1 MLAGVGG
8 VARAGVGVAGDGL
21 GLAACTEVRPSTTFP
36 VTSAPGLSLK
46 RVSPVHLS
54 VSLRFGVSEFLQL
67 SLVSVVW
74 PLQWTSVSL
83 SSSRRVKSMID
94 GVDLARSGVKN
105 SKRGRRLCTQTSDWP
120 SSRK

>member
-54 VSLRFGVSEFLQL
+54 VSLRFGVSEVLQL
-67 SLVSVVW
+67 SLVTEVW
-74 PLQWTSVSL
+74 PLQ
-83 SSSRRVKSMID
+83 
-94 GVDLARSGVKN
+94 
-105 SKRGRRLCTQTSDWP
+105 
-120 SSRK
+120 